1 MADEQG
7 PGWQRWVSSRHRAS
21 RDPATGEW
29 QVEVWRLHER
39 SNSGPIT
46 VRAYVEALPERT
58 YPEVVETIA
67 GSRGSDMAVFELED
81 AGEVHVFAMRCVLLA
96 ALPEIVALPLTP
108 RAQRQAIRDA
118 FPLYREIM
126 DAPRFSWNTPAY
138 RMACRNLGIDP
149 DDGRPEYRREDGAL
163 VEALENWIIDPA
175 RPYGT
180 DQINVGQV
188 LELIRT
194 DRLPSPTHH
203 DEVRSRLPLYRRINL
218 PFLAEIERRVAA

>member
-1 MADEQG
+1 MNEEQG

-29 QVEVWRLHER
+29 RVETWRLHER
-39 SNSGPIT
+39 SNSGPMT

-81 AGEVHVFAMRCVLLA
+81 AGEVHVFALRCVLLA
-96 ALPEIVALPLTP
+96 QLPEIVALPLTP
-108 RAQRQAIRDA
+108 RAERQAIRDA
-118 FPLYREIM
+118 FPLYCEIM
-126 DAPRFSWNTPAY
+126 DTPRFSWDTPAY
-138 RMACRNLGIDP
+138 RMACGNLGFDP
-149 DDGRPEYRREDGAL
+149 DDGRPEYQREDGPL
-163 VEALENWIIDPA
+163 VEALQNWIIDPV
-175 RPYGT
+175 RPFSA

-188 LELIRT
+188 LELIRM
-194 DRLPSPTHH
+194 DRQPSPTLY
-203 DEVRSRLPLYRRINL
+203 DQVRRQLPLYRRINL